1 MTDLTDEQR
10 ARALELR
17 NVWADALGASTAAA
31 LPAHQSK
38 AWLVMEDHVLKSHTC
53 KPAWRSVTRN
63 EIKAGWEIRSRYPD
77 GKEAMWGVAHYQD
90 DVDGDWLTEAGVL
103 LTHDVWGRTCET
115 TAPVKSDTG
124 IDVEEVEVKEQPRR
138 IHMLE
143 LVKEALDIV
152 NGPRQDTYGNP
163 ADSFQ
168 QIADFWEAYLKRKAP
183 GPITPKDVSRMMQL
197 MKISRGATGVEH
209 KDNLID
215 KIGYILLEAVI

>member
-31 LPAHQSK
+31 LPYHQST
-38 AWLVMEDHVLKSHTC
+38 AWLVMEDHVLKSHT
-53 KPAWRSVTRN
+53 
-63 EIKAGWEIRSRYPD
+63 
-77 GKEAMWGVAHYQD
+77 
-90 DVDGDWLTEAGVL
+90 
-103 LTHDVWGRTCET
+103 
-115 TAPVKSDTG
+115 PVKSDTG

-138 IHMLE
+138 VHMLE

-168 QIADFWEAYLKRKAP
+168 QIADFWEAYLKRRAP